1 MHTPLSYLLFADWT
15 GGNVFALQILL
26 DAESG
31 EASTQNW
38 ELRKWDAAVHFDS
51 VNKVSKSSRF
61 LALRVGLDYNE
72 AVLPKVFSSKLGQEL
87 SKT

>member
-1 MHTPLSYLLFADWT
+1 MHTPLSYLPFADWT
-15 GGNVFALQILL
+15 GGSVFALQILL

-38 ELRKWDAAVHFDS
+38 ELGKWDSAVHFDS
-51 VNKVSKSSRF
+51 VNEVSKSMRF
-61 LALRVGLDYNE
+61 LALRVALDYNE
-72 AVLPKVFSSKLGQEL
+72 AVLPTVYSTKLGTEL